1 VSGTG
6 PDLAHFREPLF
17 RDREERLARA
27 FFFVCP
33 AWRRCLF
40 TVRAAISFARR
51 VEPPRFFT
59 DALTCS
65 YCRFRFGLFTPLGGI
80 ARSFPPGAAM

>member
-1 VSGTG
+1 MRERDWER
-6 PDLAHFREPLF
+6 DLEGARLRLDVLRLE
-17 RDREERLARA
+17 RDEVL

-51 VEPPRFFT
+51 RLVPRLRAEDLIF
-59 DALTCS
+59 A
-65 YCRFRFGLFTPLGGI
+65 Y
-80 ARSFPPGAAM
+80 